1 MSDTTT
7 GHDRAPDRYTG
18 QDRETIDRM
27 RDLAWA
33 TCTGTDPDEMFAF
46 HCLATALKYHDRAGL
61 KGDADEDLAKMRW
74 YRAMALHAL
83 TGEHPDPR
91 ADRPGFAP
99 YSVRPLT
106 ADVLAWLDDEPDV
119 GPVQPQRRAVKP

>member
-1 MSDTTT
+1 MNDTPT

-18 QDRETIDRM
+18 QGRETIDRM

-33 TCTGTDPDEMFAF
+33 TGLNPDEVFGF
-46 HCLATALKYHDRAGL
+46 FCLATALKYHDRAGL

-83 TGEHPDPR
+83 TGRHPDPR
-91 ADRPGFAP
+91 ADRPGFVP
-99 YSVRPLT
+99 YSPLPLT
-106 ADVLAWLDDEPDV
+106 PDLLEWLDEEFDAAPV
-119 GPVQPQRRAVKP
+119 GAGGGDR